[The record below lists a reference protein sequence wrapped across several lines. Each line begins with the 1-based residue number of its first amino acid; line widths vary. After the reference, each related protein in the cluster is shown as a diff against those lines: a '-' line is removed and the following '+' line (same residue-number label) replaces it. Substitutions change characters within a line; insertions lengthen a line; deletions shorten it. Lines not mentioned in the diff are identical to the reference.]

1 MAYAPAGY
9 LGRASP
15 PPPMT
20 ESASLSHVDEQGHA
34 RMVDISQKPSTARTA
49 VAAGRVIVGD
59 AALQLI
65 RDNQIRKGDVLTVSN
80 VAGVLGAKQTSRLL
94 PLCHDVVLQNV
105 ELEFALDDAA
115 GAVDIRAIVKTE
127 GPTGVEM
134 EALTAVS
141 IAALTVYDM
150 CKSVTKEIE
159 ITGVQLLAK
168 SGGRSGDYRRQPRD
182 N

>member
-1 MAYAPAGY
+1 
-9 LGRASP
+9 
-15 PPPMT
+15 MT
-20 ESASLSHVDEQGHA
+20 ETPTLSHVDDQGHA
-34 RMVDISQKPSTARTA
+34 RMVDVSTKSASPRTA
-49 VAAGRVIVGD
+49 VAAGRVVVG
-59 AALQLI
+59 AEALRLI
-65 RDNQIRKGDVLTVSN
+65 RENEIRKGDVLTVAS

-105 ELEFALDDAA
+105 ELEFQLDDAA
-115 GAVDIRAIVKTE
+115 GAVDVRAIAKTE

-150 CKSVTKEIE
+150 CKSVTKEIA
-159 ITGVQLLAK
+159 ITDVQLLAK
-168 SGGRSGDYRRQPRD
+168 TGGRSGDYRRPPSS